1 MLRLY
6 TFQISHFA
14 EKARWALDWKGV
26 KYQERRLL
34 PGPHLA
40 VTRRLGKVTSVPILV
55 CDGQVVQGS
64 SAIINF
70 ADERWPDRPLTSQ
83 TAAERDRERELERW
97 LDDELGAPVRRV
109 FYFHALGEPNLV
121 RPLFTQRGPWWGGLF
136 YRVGYRAVASRIR
149 ALYKINADTAEQD
162 RKRVEA
168 VFARVDQLLEGRPY
182 LVGDRFGRADLTLA
196 ALAAPLWRPPEH
208 SMRWPP
214 DEAYP
219 ARLRE
224 LRAELGR
231 WRARDHV
238 LRMYR
243 EHRAADAPLTKLRPD
258 GVARTSEQRGETT
271 RSSWSSRSRSMR
283 KCPFRS
289 PSARLSG
296 CEDRSWPDHRNGP
309 WGRPGTAVRVRAD
322 GPAVGPGFD
331 DGPRRRRC
339 HSSRTPPRGA
349 PPRSRAWAKGSGRG
363 NSTWCRRRSGWRR
376 RRGGHPRSPCRT
388 RSRRQGRQ
396 LGQPGAGQEAQPG
409 PRPGAPARSPWKEL
423 IPIIGT
429 AMKPSCRLSSC
440 ARAGRGRRRDPRCR
454 LGRRCGR
461 GCSRSVPF
469 RGRGSAAARAE
480 TIPEGRPECTRPI
493 GTI

>member
-64 SAIINF
+64 SAIIDF

-109 FYFHALGEPNLV
+109 FYFHALGEPKLV
-121 RPLFTQRGPWWGGLF
+121 RPLFTQRGPWWGRLF

-168 VFARVDQLLEGRPY
+168 VFARLDQLLEGRPY

-208 SMRWPP
+208 STRWPP

-243 EHRAADAPLTKLRPD
+243 EHRAADAAFQ
-258 GVARTSEQRGETT
+258 GTS
-271 RSSWSSRSRSMR
+271 
-283 KCPFRS
+283 
-289 PSARLSG
+289 
-296 CEDRSWPDHRNGP
+296 
-309 WGRPGTAVRVRAD
+309 
-322 GPAVGPGFD
+322 
-331 DGPRRRRC
+331 
-339 HSSRTPPRGA
+339 
-349 PPRSRAWAKGSGRG
+349 
-363 NSTWCRRRSGWRR
+363 
-376 RRGGHPRSPCRT
+376 
-388 RSRRQGRQ
+388 
-396 LGQPGAGQEAQPG
+396 
-409 PRPGAPARSPWKEL
+409 
-423 IPIIGT
+423 
-429 AMKPSCRLSSC
+429 
-440 ARAGRGRRRDPRCR
+440 
-454 LGRRCGR
+454 
-461 GCSRSVPF
+461 
-469 RGRGSAAARAE
+469 
-480 TIPEGRPECTRPI
+480 
-493 GTI
+493 

>member
-1 MLRLY
+1 MLVLY

-97 LDDELGAPVRRV
+97 LDDELGAPVRRM

-121 RPLFTQRGPWWGGLF
+121 RPLLTQRGPWWGPLF

-149 ALYKINADTAEQD
+149 ALYEINADTAEQD

-168 VFARVDQLLEGRPY
+168 VFARVDQLLEGRSY

-196 ALAAPLWRPPEH
+196 ALAAPLWHPPEH

-243 EHRAADAPLTKLRPD
+243 EHRADQD
-258 GVARTSEQRGETT
+258 
-271 RSSWSSRSRSMR
+271 
-283 KCPFRS
+283 
-289 PSARLSG
+289 SA
-296 CEDRSWPDHRNGP
+296 
-309 WGRPGTAVRVRAD
+309 T
-322 GPAVGPGFD
+322 PA
-331 DGPRRRRC
+331 
-339 HSSRTPPRGA
+339 
-349 PPRSRAWAKGSGRG
+349 
-363 NSTWCRRRSGWRR
+363 
-376 RRGGHPRSPCRT
+376 GHDS
-388 RSRRQGRQ
+388 
-396 LGQPGAGQEAQPG
+396 
-409 PRPGAPARSPWKEL
+409 
-423 IPIIGT
+423 I
-429 AMKPSCRLSSC
+429 
-440 ARAGRGRRRDPRCR
+440 
-454 LGRRCGR
+454 
-461 GCSRSVPF
+461 
-469 RGRGSAAARAE
+469 
-480 TIPEGRPECTRPI
+480 
-493 GTI
+493 